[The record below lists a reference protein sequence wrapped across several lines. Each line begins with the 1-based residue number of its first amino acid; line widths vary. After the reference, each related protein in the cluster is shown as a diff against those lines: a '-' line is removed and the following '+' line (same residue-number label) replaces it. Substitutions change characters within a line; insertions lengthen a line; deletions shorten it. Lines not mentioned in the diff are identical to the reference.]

1 MSLRGRVGRHA
12 RQGGRHCQNWVE
24 DQRTVVGLLNRIPAS
39 GGGAGGSL
47 NGNIAGRM
55 VAGMASDELY
65 AAILR
70 FEDKHFPGQRS
81 GFVDPGGAMLK
92 RMQELAARAAVAA
105 ANDSAPVPLP
115 PIAQPP
121 TSLER
126 LRAHVLSDASSKP
139 LTPAQKADLA
149 PLVVMAVKHIDYLI
163 EQGHTRLPWMVELF
177 GRAHI
182 TQDMLPIRIYGPL
195 EFVVTGGKRVKL
207 PLPEMRFGAPVNIA
221 ADITTENLGAL
232 LLYDSAVC
240 ERIPPHHTA
249 MIRMLGQPGPWG
261 KPRPLDT

>member
-12 RQGGRHCQNWVE
+12 RQGGRHCQNRIE
-24 DQRTVVGLLNRIPAS
+24 DQQAVIALLNRIPA
-39 GGGAGGSL
+39 GDGGAGGGL

-55 VAGMASDELY
+55 VAGMASETLY

-81 GFVDPGGAMLK
+81 GFVDPGGAMLR
-92 RMQELAARAAVAA
+92 RMQDLAARAAAA

-139 LTPAQKADLA
+139 LTPAQKAEFA
-149 PLVVMAVKHIDYLI
+149 PLVAMAVKHIDDLI
-163 EQGHTRLPWMVELF
+163 GQGHTRLPWMVELF
-177 GRAHI
+177 GRAH
-182 TQDMLPIRIYGPL
+182 TTRDMLPIRIYGPL
-195 EFVVTGGKRVKL
+195 EFVIAGGKRVRRS
-207 PLPEMRFGAPVNIA
+207 LPEMRFGAPVDIL
-221 ADITTENLGAL
+221 ADVTTEHLGAL

-261 KPRPLDT
+261 VPRPLER